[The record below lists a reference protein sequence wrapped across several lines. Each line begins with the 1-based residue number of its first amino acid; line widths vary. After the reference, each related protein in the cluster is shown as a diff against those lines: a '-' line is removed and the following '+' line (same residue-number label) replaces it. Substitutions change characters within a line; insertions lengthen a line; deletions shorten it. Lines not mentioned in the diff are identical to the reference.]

1 VASREP
7 TIGGTLAASK
17 SDVSSH
23 MTCSFIATT
32 SVAQFLSAAIYVLY
46 TCIRMIYTPLPVAQL
61 LSAAASLS
69 LCPGGLFSSFALL
82 LLPLAEDA
90 PPAPPRPRGP
100 RSCVCVCVCLSYV
113 YTCVSQRWQTR
124 SEIHV
129 HTSSSS
135 RLNCLEHML
144 EQAENKMEDV

>member
-1 VASREP
+1 VRGRRKTAVASREP

-69 LCPGGLFSSFALL
+69 LCPGGLFSSFAL
-82 LLPLAEDA
+82 PLAQVA
-90 PPAPPRPRGP
+90 PLAPRGPFGP
-100 RSCVCVCVCLSYV
+100 RSCVCVCVCV
-113 YTCVSQRWQTR
+113 CHMC
-124 SEIHV
+124 IHV
-129 HTSSSS
+129 CRSVGGHAVRSMCTHPHL
-135 RLNCLEHML
+135 RG
-144 EQAENKMEDV
+144 

>member
-1 VASREP
+1 VRGRRKTAVASREP

-82 LLPLAEDA
+82 LLPLGGVGRPGRPARPAA
-90 PPAPPRPRGP
+90 PLVLAPV
-100 RSCVCVCVCLSYV
+100 CVCVCVCHM
-113 YTCVSQRWQTR
+113 C
-124 SEIHV
+124 IHV
-129 HTSSSS
+129 CRSVGRHAVRSMCTHPHL
-135 RLNCLEHML
+135 RG
-144 EQAENKMEDV
+144 

>member
-1 VASREP
+1 MASREP

-46 TCIRMIYTPLPVAQL
+46 TCKRMIYTPLPVAQL
-61 LSAAASLS
+61 LSAAPSLS
-69 LCPGGLFSSFALL
+69 LCPGGLFSSFAL
-82 LLPLAEDA
+82 PLAPLA
-90 PPAPPRPRGP
+90 PRGPCGP
-100 RSCVCVCVCLSYV
+100 RSCVCVCACVCVCLSYV

-144 EQAENKMEDV
+144 EQAEDKMEDV

>member
-1 VASREP
+1 VRGRRKTAVASREP

-82 LLPLAEDA
+82 LLPLAQVA
-90 PPAPPRPRGP
+90 PLAPRGPFGP
-100 RSCVCVCVCLSYV
+100 RSCVCVCVCV
-113 YTCVSQRWQTR
+113 CHMC
-124 SEIHV
+124 IHV
-129 HTSSSS
+129 CRSVGGHAVRSMCTHPHL
-135 RLNCLEHML
+135 RG
-144 EQAENKMEDV
+144 